1 MGQSSHIGPSL
12 LLFWPVRKF
21 NSLRRERG
29 SFSTPA
35 PQLSSSFLAFPQHFP
50 VGKGHL
56 PGSVAVGG
64 GVASPPATH
73 SSSAQITPDS
83 LIYRTLLNYDPSPA
97 SNPVIIR
104 SNPAVI
110 PIECHYPR

>member
-1 MGQSSHIGPSL
+1 MVQRPHIGPISL
-12 LLFWPVRKF
+12 VFWPIRKF
-21 NSLRRERG
+21 NLPRMERG
-29 SFSTPA
+29 SFSVPFSPA
-35 PQLSSSFLAFPQHFP
+35 FSAFLQHFP
-50 VGKGHL
+50 VGKGRL
-56 PGSVAVGG
+56 RGSVVVGG
-64 GVASPPATH
+64 GVASPLASH
-73 SSSAQITPDS
+73 RFSAQITPDS